1 MIRSVV
7 RRDYYQDS
15 VSLML
20 LSTRLRTLP
29 GVTQAGVMMGTPLNK
44 ERFEDAGLLTPDIA
58 AARPSDL
65 CVVVEGETEG
75 AIGTSFEAIDEFFRA
90 PQRAVSG
97 PAGQGRP
104 RTIESALRRLP
115 QADLALISVPGEYAA
130 MEAERALRE
139 GLHVFVFSDN
149 VPVEEEV
156 RLKTLAAER
165 GLLCMGPDCGTAIV
179 AGVPLG
185 FANQIPR
192 GPIGLVGASGTG
204 LQEITCLISRRGAG
218 ISHALGTG
226 GRDVSR
232 DVGGRTFIAALRAL
246 GRDPETKV
254 LVLVSKPPDPTVGA
268 TILAEVRRIGK
279 PAIVAFLGN
288 PRDVEANETV
298 VCVGSLLE
306 AADAAV
312 SLSRNETWKRR
323 ELQDVDV
330 AHGPWIDQVR
340 DRLGPRQRWVR
351 GVYCGGTLADE
362 AALILGRRIAGVSG
376 PSAMPGVVPV
386 EDPNRSAGH
395 AVVDL
400 GDDVFTRG
408 RPHPMIDPGLR
419 AERVQREADD
429 PAVAVLLLDVVLG
442 YGAHP
447 DPAGSLAATLRM
459 ALAHRPDLAVVASV
473 VGTDDDPQGYKE
485 QRATLENT
493 GVRVADSNAEAA
505 LLAAAIVAGR

>member
-1 MIRSVV
+1 VIRSVV

-65 CVVVEGETEG
+65 CVVVEAETEG
-75 AIGTSFEAIDEFFRA
+75 AVGASLEAIEEFFRA

-97 PAGQGRP
+97 PAGEGRP

-115 QADLALISVPGEYAA
+115 QADLALISVPGEYAG
-130 MEAERALRE
+130 MEAERALRQ
-139 GLHVFVFSDN
+139 GLHVFLFSDN

-204 LQEITCLISRRGAG
+204 LQEVTCLIARRGAG

-232 DVGGRTFIAALRAL
+232 AVGGRTFVAALRAL

-254 LVLVSKPPDPTVGA
+254 LVLVSKPPDPTVAA
-268 TILAEVRRIGK
+268 TILDEVRGIGK
-279 PAIVAFLGN
+279 PVVVAFIGN
-288 PRDVEANETV
+288 GHDAGGDGNV
-298 VCVGSLLE
+298 VCVESLLE
-306 AADAAV
+306 AAEVAV
-312 SLSRNETWKRR
+312 SLSRDEAWKLRR
-323 ELQDVDV
+323 PQDVDV
-330 AHGPWIDQVR
+330 VHGPWIQQVR
-340 DRLGPRQRWVR
+340 NRLAPRQRWVR
-351 GVYCGGTLADE
+351 GLYCGGTLADE

-395 AVVDL
+395 AVIDL

-419 AERVQREADD
+419 AERVQREAED

-447 DPAGSLAATLRM
+447 DPAGALVSTLRT
-459 ALAHRPDLAVVASV
+459 ALARRPDLAAVASV
-473 VGTDDDPQGYKE
+473 VGTDDDQPGYKE
-485 QRATLENT
+485 QRATLEDA
-493 GVRVADSNAEAA
+493 GVRVVDSNAEAA